1 MYKEYMNT
9 PPPPQGT
16 EPEGCQDASLPMA
29 SLRPLSRTSPSSHK
43 GKSQDF
49 PSGPVVKTSPSNA
62 GGTGSI
68 PGWEAKIPQASAPK
82 NQNIRQKQYCSK
94 LNKDF

>member
-29 SLRPLSRTSPSSHK
+29 FLRPLSRTSPSSHK
-43 GKSQDF
+43 GKSRDF
-49 PSGPVVKTSPSNA
+49 PSGPVVKTYLPMQGARVRSLVGKLRSHRH
-62 GGTGSI
+62 
-68 PGWEAKIPQASAPK
+68 QHPK
-82 NQNIRQKQYCSK
+82 TKT
-94 LNKDF
+94 